1 MTLTPKELHQLRLK
15 KHVSLRYLSERLGL
29 HQRTLEE
36 VEEGHINAM
45 VPLLD
50 EWEQAILEAPKT
62 TAADLIAVN
71 PATAGII
78 VAFAVLVIVLI
89 VWAFTGR

>member
-15 KHVSLRYLSERLGL
+15 KHVSLRYISERIGL
-29 HQRTLEE
+29 HPNTIEE
-36 VEEGHINAM
+36 LEEGHITAM
-45 VPLLD
+45 DGVLA
-50 EWEQAILEAPKT
+50 EWEQAIQDAPKT
-62 TAADLIAVN
+62 TVVDLISVN

-89 VWAFTGR
+89 LFAGK